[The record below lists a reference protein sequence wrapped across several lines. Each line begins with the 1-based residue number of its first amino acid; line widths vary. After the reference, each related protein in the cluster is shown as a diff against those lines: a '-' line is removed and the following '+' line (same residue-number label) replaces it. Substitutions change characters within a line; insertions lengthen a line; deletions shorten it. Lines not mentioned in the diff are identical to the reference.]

1 MSREVL
7 PSQLGF
13 EFKDELPMTGIFIIA
28 DQSVNNFSETW
39 SDTKN
44 SDKEPKEPKKAN
56 VLIKS
61 PCNFKVTIAKDGR
74 FVAVIKKSDF
84 LYLQNIVP

>member
-1 MSREVL
+1 LSREIL

-13 EFKDELPMTGIFIIA
+13 EFKDELPIIGNFIIA
-28 DQSVNNFSETW
+28 DLSVNNFNETG

-44 SDKEPKEPKKAN
+44 SDKEPKEPKKAM

-74 FVAVIKKSDF
+74 FVAIIKKSDF